1 MLDLTDYDH
10 DDVDINCLFNYLVIN
25 TSYRKVDTHNKKI
38 IGSYDEQKTG
48 RKFKEGISKL
58 IVTEITVIF
67 GLVVGFQI
75 RVV

>member
-1 MLDLTDYDH
+1 MLDLTDDDH

-25 TSYRKVDTHNKKI
+25 TSYKKVDTHNKKI

-48 RKFKEGISKL
+48 RKCKEGISKL
-58 IVTEITVIF
+58 IVTESLVFIT
-67 GLVVGFQI
+67 VVGFPI